1 MKFKLS
7 KIPPLSGT
15 TEQKLQQIR
24 DNQNKTI
31 DELTRA
37 LEAVQ
42 RELERLRVGKE
53 K

>member
-7 KIPPLSGT
+7 KVPPLSGT
-15 TEQKLQQIR
+15 TEQTLQRLR

-37 LEAVQ
+37 LEVMQ
-42 RELERLRVGKE
+42 REIDRLRKE

>member
-7 KIPPLSGT
+7 KVPPLSGT
-15 TEQKLQQIR
+15 TEQKLQHLR

-37 LEAVQ
+37 LEVMQ
-42 RELERLRVGKE
+42 REIDRLRKE

>member
-7 KIPPLSGT
+7 KVPPLSGT
-15 TEQKLQQIR
+15 TEQKLQRLR

-37 LEAVQ
+37 LEVMQ
-42 RELERLRVGKE
+42 REIDRLRKE